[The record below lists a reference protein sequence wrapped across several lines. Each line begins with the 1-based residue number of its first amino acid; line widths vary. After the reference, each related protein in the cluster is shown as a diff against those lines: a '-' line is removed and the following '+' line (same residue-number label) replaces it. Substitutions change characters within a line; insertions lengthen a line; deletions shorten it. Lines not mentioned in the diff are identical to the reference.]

1 MSLQELINAMESET
15 ENINEL
21 LSYITQQREAVIN
34 KDLEAIQDLMK
45 LLHSSSL
52 EIYKDESLRDKA
64 ATLVA
69 AGLGCEKKLHVIC
82 EALGNEGEQLR
93 LSGEKLERAVKAVGA
108 ELKILRR
115 LMEEGQ
121 KYNDMM
127 LSEIRRFEGTDFLGG
142 SSMDLKG

>member
-1 MSLQELINAMESET
+1 MSLHDLVNAIESET

-21 LSYITQQREAVIN
+21 LSYIAQQREAVIS

-52 EIYKDESLRDKA
+52 EIYKDETLRDKA

-69 AGLGCEKKLHVIC
+69 AEFGCEKNLHAIC
-82 EALGNEGEQLR
+82 EALGDRGEQLR
-93 LSGEKLERAVKAVGA
+93 ISGEKLEKSVKAVGA

-115 LMEEGQ
+115 LLEEGQ

-127 LSEIRRFEGTDFLGG
+127 LSEIRRFEGPDFFEG
-142 SSMDLKG
+142 SSMDIKG

>member
-1 MSLQELINAMESET
+1 MESET

-21 LSYITQQREAVIN
+21 LSYITQQREAVIC

-64 ATLVA
+64 ATSVA
-69 AGLGCEKKLHVIC
+69 AELGCEKKLNALC
-82 EALGNEGEQLR
+82 EALGNNEGDQLR
-93 LSGEKLERAVKAVGA
+93 SSGDKLEKAVKAVGV

-127 LSEIRRFEGTDFLGG
+127 LSEIRRFEGADFFGG
-142 SSMDLKG
+142 SSMDIKG